1 MKASVS
7 KLAICA
13 LAVWMWVATL
23 YLTPSVRISWLAAAE
38 IVRYYHI
45 HLVAIWPLVIT
56 LQAVILVALFSILSL
71 AAHSFHIN
79 TNTNTN
85 HRK

>member
-1 MKASVS
+1 MKASAS

-45 HLVAIWPLVIT
+45 QLVAIWPLVAA
-56 LQAVILVALFSILSL
+56 LQAVILVAGFNILLL
-71 AAHSFHIN
+71 AAHSFH

-85 HRK
+85 NRRK

>member
-1 MKASVS
+1 MKASAS
-7 KLAICA
+7 KLAICV
-13 LAVWMWVATL
+13 LAVWTWVATL

-45 HLVAIWPLVIT
+45 QLVAIWPMVAA
-56 LQAVILVALFSILSL
+56 LQAGILVAGFSILLL
-71 AAHSFHIN
+71 AAHSFH
-79 TNTNTN
+79 TNTNN